1 MIKSVYISI
10 RIFLEVNNEKK
21 NASEK
26 STSQLNVAK
35 WPPSSTTPRT
45 LALPISLKIGNHD
58 PETP

>member
-1 MIKSVYISI
+1 M
-10 RIFLEVNNEKK
+10 KK